1 MDVVGCPPSWND
13 AVRRL
18 KELRRD
24 DLAFVT
30 NTKPN
35 TQRPVRAAVADLYVR

>member
-1 MDVVGCPPSWND
+1 MDGCLPSWND

-30 NTKPN
+30 NAKPN
-35 TQRPVRAAVADLYVR
+35 DQKPVRATVADLYVR